1 MWSSWSLWTS
11 SLKLGRPCAKDLPS
25 FSLSM
30 VIEGRKNT
38 GQVREI
44 LGRGEVGVDL
54 GSEGLYV
61 EGRLTNELLV
71 ISQD

>member
-1 MWSSWSLWTS
+1 
-11 SLKLGRPCAKDLPS
+11 
-25 FSLSM
+25 M
-30 VIEGRKNT
+30 VIEGRENT

-44 LGRGEVGVDL
+44 LRRGEVGVDL

>member
-1 MWSSWSLWTS
+1 MEQLVSMDQLPEI
-11 SLKLGRPCAKDLPS
+11 RPALSLPS
-25 FSLSM
+25 FSLSL

-54 GSEGLYV
+54 GSVGLYV

-71 ISQD
+71 ISRD